1 MLPYIK
7 SYASFYLTP
16 NQESQSSWSYK
27 KEHKSVPK
35 KVSLFDRIREY
46 DNKCTGVRQLFLLWA
61 LWAQWK
67 DYNIDEKI
75 ILTQIKKPSL
85 KTKIH
90 KRQCRSKGG
99 WHMII

>member
-1 MLPYIK
+1 MPK
-7 SYASFYLTP
+7 
-16 NQESQSSWSYK
+16 
-27 KEHKSVPK
+27 K

-90 KRQCRSKGG
+90 KRQYRSKGG
-99 WHMII
+99 WHSGCSMII